1 MREQLARRTFEKL
14 PSIRMALDVDGK
26 VISQLVK
33 ENGFQ
38 QTEGIDWSHVYPY
51 WLVAE
56 QNGEIIGCIQVRIS
70 VPIGGLE
77 MLSVKQDLD
86 HTIKSLV
93 VKSLLLGGSSTLKQ
107 AGASLAAGVVPFEM
121 KSYKKLLKR
130 RGCVSISVGNIMAR
144 RL

>member
-14 PSIRMALDVDGK
+14 PAIRMALDVDGET
-26 VISQLVK
+26 IGDLVR
-33 ENGFQ
+33 ENGFKDV
-38 QTEGIDWSHVYPY
+38 GIDWSHVYPY

-56 QNGEIIGCIQVRIS
+56 YEGEVVGCIQVRIS
-70 VPIGGLE
+70 IPIGGLE
-77 MLSVKQDLD
+77 MLSIKQDLN
-86 HTIKSLV
+86 HTLKSLI

-107 AGASLAAGVVPFEM
+107 AGASMAAGLIPFEM

-130 RGCVSISVGNIMAR
+130 RGCVSIGVGNEMAR